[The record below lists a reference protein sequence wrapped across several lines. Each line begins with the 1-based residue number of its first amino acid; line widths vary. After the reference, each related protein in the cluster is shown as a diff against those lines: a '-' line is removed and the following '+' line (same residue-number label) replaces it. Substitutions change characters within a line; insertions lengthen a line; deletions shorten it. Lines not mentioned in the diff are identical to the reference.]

1 MEFILWT
8 ILVRVKKVVKSDRI
22 KRLLS
27 QPKPTGY
34 EMHRAVNYMPR
45 KLQIAIVIKI
55 QAAARAVL
63 LSIFKVNPQPRI
75 DFRGKNSRF
84 TTSDMLR
91 LDMSD
96 STVVKWIMLVKI

>member
-1 MEFILWT
+1 MDNPCT
-8 ILVRVKKVVKSDRI
+8 VKKVVKSDRI

-27 QPKPTGY
+27 QPKPTGH

-45 KLQIAIVIKI
+45 KLQIAFVIKI

-63 LSIFKVNPQPRI
+63 PSIFKVNPQLRI
-75 DFRGKNSRF
+75 YFRVKNSWF

-91 LDMSD
+91 LGVSD
-96 STVVKWIMLVKI
+96 STVVK